1 MEKLM
6 YRIYIDK
13 DKKLNL
19 SYNGLMIQN
28 EIYDILNEDDIQDS
42 NNIKIINPFYEL
54 INNIDNI
61 NDILKRKDIN
71 SLEYLYLNRH
81 KLIKIL
87 YDFDCNIS
95 IDEKMITQY
104 TDYYYLYS
112 LINYQSEIV
121 NFKYNFQLVQNAYDQ
136 QITTDG
142 IIRKIIMSK
151 IVITIIDN
159 FLSEEQDTDAEE
171 KGLNLKNECIK
182 YIDNN
187 KKELKE
193 YQDLDLD
200 NLEKSDVSVEDI
212 YADIIYT
219 LIAKNKLNESEEIL
233 DELKI
238 KNIRLNKTIFCSIKN
253 AFSESNINNY
263 EICEYNDF
271 FNQNKINFFF
281 ILFEYIL
288 KSSDYI
294 LYIPF
299 LVETKK
305 KILAKVKENLKDLYH
320 YFDVNKKKNDNSFFR
335 LKKVLNYFIELDYF
349 LTKAKPS
356 PDKNVEQPQ
365 NDSKKSS
372 ISNSY
377 NQSIASSS
385 IANSSSYVFEQE
397 SYKNRNINDPNSYS
411 NYEVSQKSISE
422 LKKEKA
428 FNILYNS
435 NFVLIVEYKEERNET
450 FIKFKKIMYKDES
463 DKDCEVTFEELKAI
477 EAQDYELNNK
487 FEDFINVLEKIQRE
501 IKSQYRRDKI
511 TEIDLNFIME
521 YYENY
526 ENYDITCKYY
536 INNEEKGEKDFKD
549 ENILDDK
556 CTFNGLTYMLNALQC

>member
-1 MEKLM
+1 MEKLK
-6 YRIYIDK
+6 YRIYIEK

-28 EIYDILNEDDIQDS
+28 ELYEILNEDDIQDE
-42 NNIKIINPFYEL
+42 NNKKIINPFYEL
-54 INNIDNI
+54 INNIDSI
-61 NDILKRKDIN
+61 NDIINRNDIN
-71 SLEYLYLNRH
+71 SMEYLYLNRQ
-81 KLIKIL
+81 KLSKIL
-87 YDFDCNIS
+87 YYFDCNIS
-95 IDEKMITQY
+95 IDEKKITQY
-104 TDYYYLYS
+104 TDYYYLYC
-112 LINYQSEIV
+112 LISYQPEIV

-136 QITTDG
+136 QITTEG
-142 IIRKIIMSK
+142 IIGKIIMSK
-151 IVITIIDN
+151 ITITIIDN
-159 FLSEEQDTDAEE
+159 FEEDTDTNES
-171 KGLNLKNECIK
+171 GSNLKNECIK
-182 YIDNN
+182 YIKTN
-187 KKELKE
+187 KNELNK
-193 YQDLDLD
+193 YQKDLDLD

-212 YADIIYT
+212 YADIIYS
-219 LIAKNKLNESEEIL
+219 LIVKNKLNESEKIL

-294 LYIPF
+294 FYIPF
-299 LVETKK
+299 LLETKK
-305 KILAKVKENLKDLYH
+305 KILAKVKENLKDLYL
-320 YFDVNKKKNDNSFFR
+320 YFDVNEKKKDNSFFK

-349 LTKAKPS
+349 LTKAEPF

-365 NDSKKSS
+365 DDSKKASMT
-372 ISNSY
+372 NSY
-377 NQSIASSS
+377 NHSRTSSS
-385 IANSSSYVFEQE
+385 IVNSTSYGFEQP
-397 SYKNRNINDPNSYS
+397 SYQNRNNSNPNSYS
-411 NYEVSQKSISE
+411 NYEVSENSFSE

-435 NFVLIVEYKEERNET
+435 NFVLIVEYKKEGDET
-450 FIKFKKIMYKDES
+450 IIEFKKIIYKDES
-463 DKDCEVTFEELKAI
+463 NKDCEVTFEELNKI
-477 EAQDYELNNK
+477 ESQDYELNNK

-521 YYENY
+521 NY
-526 ENYDITCKYY
+526 ENYNITCKYK
-536 INNEEKGEKDFKD
+536 INDDEESGEKDFND
-549 ENILDDK
+549 ENILDEK
-556 CTFNGLTYMLNALQC
+556 CSFNGLTYMLNALQC

>member
-1 MEKLM
+1 MEKLK
-6 YRIYIDK
+6 YRIYIEK

-28 EIYDILNEDDIQDS
+28 ELYEILNEDDIQDE
-42 NNIKIINPFYEL
+42 NNKKIINPFYEL
-54 INNIDNI
+54 INNIDSI
-61 NDILKRKDIN
+61 NDIINRNDIN
-71 SLEYLYLNRH
+71 SMEYLYLNRQ
-81 KLIKIL
+81 KLSKIL
-87 YDFDCNIS
+87 YYFDCNIS
-95 IDEKMITQY
+95 IDEKKITQY
-104 TDYYYLYS
+104 TDYYYLYC
-112 LINYQSEIV
+112 LISYQPEIV

-136 QITTDG
+136 QITTEG
-142 IIRKIIMSK
+142 IIGKIIMSK
-151 IVITIIDN
+151 ITITIIDN
-159 FLSEEQDTDAEE
+159 FEEDTDTNES
-171 KGLNLKNECIK
+171 GSNLKNECIK
-182 YIDNN
+182 YIKTN
-187 KKELKE
+187 KNELNK
-193 YQDLDLD
+193 YQKDLDLD

-212 YADIIYT
+212 YADIIYS
-219 LIAKNKLNESEEIL
+219 LIVKNKLNESEKIL

-294 LYIPF
+294 FYIPF
-299 LVETKK
+299 LLETKK
-305 KILAKVKENLKDLYH
+305 KILAKVKENLKDLYL
-320 YFDVNKKKNDNSFFR
+320 YFDVNEKKKDNSFFK

-349 LTKAKPS
+349 LTKAEPF

-365 NDSKKSS
+365 NDSEKASMT
-372 ISNSY
+372 NSY
-377 NQSIASSS
+377 NHSITSSS
-385 IANSSSYVFEQE
+385 IVNSTSYGFEQP
-397 SYKNRNINDPNSYS
+397 SYQNRNNYNPNSYS
-411 NYEVSQKSISE
+411 NYEVSKNSISE

-435 NFVLIVEYKEERNET
+435 NFVLIVEYKKEGDET
-450 FIKFKKIMYKDES
+450 IIEFKKIIYKDES
-463 DKDCEVTFEELKAI
+463 NKDCEVTFEELNKI
-477 EAQDYELNNK
+477 ESQDYELNNK
-487 FEDFINVLEKIQRE
+487 FGDFITVLEKIQKE

-521 YYENY
+521 NY
-526 ENYDITCKYY
+526 ENYNITCKYK
-536 INNEEKGEKDFKD
+536 INDDKESGEKDFND

-556 CTFNGLTYMLNALQC
+556 CSFNGLTYMLNALQ